1 MIRRLLPLLLLAGP
15 ALAQTAAKPAP
26 KPVSCIDSDQIEGR
40 EGESDRTIL
49 FRMSGGITYRNTLRG
64 ACPGLAEVGGF
75 RFLATE
81 QQGTRLCNG
90 DLIRAVDPVG
100 ARATGIRSYAAC
112 PLGDFTEVPGPAK
125 RAHR

>member
-1 MIRRLLPLLLLAGP
+1 MIRRLLPLLLLSGP
-15 ALAQTAAKPAP
+15 VLAQPAAPPTLKS
-26 KPVSCIDSDQIEGR
+26 VSCIDGDQIQGR

-49 FRMSGGITYRNTLRG
+49 FRMSGGVTYRNTLRG

-81 QQGTRLCNG
+81 QQGTRLCQG
-90 DLIRAVDPVG
+90 DFVRAVDPVG

-112 PLGDFTEVPGPAK
+112 PLGDFTMVPVEAK
-125 RAHR
+125 RTHR